1 MLYFI
6 DVKFV
11 ERVSVLTLD
20 VETVMETFWLL
31 VSAGSCKQH
40 ACLIA
45 LAVSFV
51 RSV

>member
-1 MLYFI
+1 MLYSI
-6 DVKFV
+6 DLKFV
-11 ERVSVLTLD
+11 ESVSVPTLD
-20 VETVMETFWLL
+20 VETVMESFWLL

-45 LAVSFV
+45 LDVPFV